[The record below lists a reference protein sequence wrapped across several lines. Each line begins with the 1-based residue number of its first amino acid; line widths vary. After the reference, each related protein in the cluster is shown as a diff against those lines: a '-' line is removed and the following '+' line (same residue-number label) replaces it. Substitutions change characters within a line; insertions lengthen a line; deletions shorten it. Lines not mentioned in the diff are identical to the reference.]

1 MVESTK
7 QVSKNY
13 LSTEKGYADDWAA
26 YIASCHMT
34 AEEALDYIRTTNT
47 QEDRAAHLV
56 DMADFSARSTFV
68 RNGNPWVHCY
78 EEQQKLATTD
88 SSAFLDKMEQLFN
101 AGPGEVPVL
110 GKYRVGESQRTVVS
124 VGTRVMI
131 CEEDGSDRPYLLLHL
146 IPVEYLQ
153 NTWTFP
159 TEFPLAEISMIV
171 NDGGYVVQSPS
182 LRSRTFLDF
191 IRAYNFPDDY
201 NAVDSLA
208 ERLLTTENG
217 LLTYKD
223 SRGVDCYFYYFSFGE
238 GSNIDI
244 LGYIPASQ
252 IQPEVVEWSIVLLV
266 CGTLFLLFLIDGAYI
281 LSINQNLR
289 RAVDMAEHANQA
301 KTQFLSTI
309 SHDIRTPLT
318 SIVGN
323 TSAILENGDTLS
335 TEQQRELLRDV
346 NEDAQWLIRMVENL
360 LSITRISGEQT
371 AISKEYEAAEEI
383 LAASVH
389 KFEKRF
395 KSNIRIAVEV
405 PQEVV
410 LVPMDATLI
419 QQVLLNLM
427 ENAVLHG
434 ESTTELRLSVEHIG
448 DEACFT
454 VSDNGLG
461 IPRERLATLFDGS
474 LSGEKGGG
482 FDMKKNMGIG
492 LSVCQTIVK
501 AHGGR
506 ITAENRPEGG
516 AQFRFYL
523 PLKEEKEDEDQG

>member
-101 AGPGEVPVL
+101 AGPDEVPVL

-252 IQPEVVEWSIVLLV
+252 IQPEAVEWSIVLLV

-301 KTQFLSTI
+301 KTRFPPPCRTI
-309 SHDIRTPLT
+309 SAR
-318 SIVGN
+318 
-323 TSAILENGDTLS
+323 
-335 TEQQRELLRDV
+335 R
-346 NEDAQWLIRMVENL
+346 
-360 LSITRISGEQT
+360 
-371 AISKEYEAAEEI
+371 
-383 LAASVH
+383 
-389 KFEKRF
+389 
-395 KSNIRIAVEV
+395 
-405 PQEVV
+405 
-410 LVPMDATLI
+410 
-419 QQVLLNLM
+419 
-427 ENAVLHG
+427 
-434 ESTTELRLSVEHIG
+434 
-448 DEACFT
+448 
-454 VSDNGLG
+454 
-461 IPRERLATLFDGS
+461 
-474 LSGEKGGG
+474 
-482 FDMKKNMGIG
+482 
-492 LSVCQTIVK
+492 
-501 AHGGR
+501 
-506 ITAENRPEGG
+506 
-516 AQFRFYL
+516 
-523 PLKEEKEDEDQG
+523 

>member
-1 MVESTK
+1 
-7 QVSKNY
+7 
-13 LSTEKGYADDWAA
+13 
-26 YIASCHMT
+26 
-34 AEEALDYIRTTNT
+34 
-47 QEDRAAHLV
+47 
-56 DMADFSARSTFV
+56 
-68 RNGNPWVHCY
+68 
-78 EEQQKLATTD
+78 
-88 SSAFLDKMEQLFN
+88 MEQLFN
-101 AGPGEVPVL
+101 AGPDEVPVL

-131 CEEDGSDRPYLLLHL
+131 CEEDGSDRPYLLLRL

-309 SHDIRTPLT
+309 SHDIRTPM
-318 SIVGN
+318 N
-323 TSAILENGDTLS
+323 A
-335 TEQQRELLRDV
+335 
-346 NEDAQWLIRMVENL
+346 
-360 LSITRISGEQT
+360 
-371 AISKEYEAAEEI
+371 AISMTEI
-383 LAASVH
+383 AKLYLDDAGYVKDAWTRSP
-389 KFEKRF
+389 R
-395 KSNIRIAVEV
+395 RAV
-405 PQEVV
+405 
-410 LVPMDATLI
+410 T
-419 QQVLLNLM
+419 
-427 ENAVLHG
+427 
-434 ESTTELRLSVEHIG
+434 
-448 DEACFT
+448 C
-454 VSDNGLG
+454 
-461 IPRERLATLFDGS
+461 
-474 LSGEKGGG
+474 
-482 FDMKKNMGIG
+482 
-492 LSVCQTIVK
+492 
-501 AHGGR
+501 
-506 ITAENRPEGG
+506 
-516 AQFRFYL
+516 
-523 PLKEEKEDEDQG
+523 